1 MELDINSV
9 ISKTTINYALKRN
22 IDLDL
27 GESGPSGE
35 LTTIWFTEIEKDGEP
50 ACEPFIMYLVNG
62 DGSFSFYGNVYLPNE
77 IKEELPAYIPDE
89 KKLREMIGFLNG
101 EIMKRK

>member
-62 DGSFSFYGNVYLPNE
+62 DGSFPFMVT
-77 IKEELPAYIPDE
+77 YIYQM
-89 KKLREMIGFLNG
+89 KLKRNCPHIFQ
-101 EIMKRK
+101 MKRNCAK